1 MRRVVITLGI
11 VAILVS
17 SCGRSDPTASFET
30 RLQEQVA
37 SIRALAEEGKPGL
50 ARDRLENLVASVT
63 SRLDQ
68 GQIDEGWALGDPRV
82 RRGRRAA
89 ASSPPRLCGVGSA
102 EPLTCPGGTGK
113 GTRRRRQGRRQGQG
127 ERQGE
132 GQERLTPLCG
142 FSLGRHLKCRVS
154 GASPRTSRTPVRSS
168 AGSHRVANPA
178 AGTASRHS

>member
-68 GQIDEGWALGDPRV
+68 GQIDEGWALEI
-82 RRGRRAA
+82 
-89 ASSPPRLCGVGSA
+89 LESA
-102 EPLTCPGGTGK
+102 EVVELQLRLLPASAESEAPSPSPVQEEQEKGHDGDGKDDDKGK
-113 GTRRRRQGRRQGQG
+113 GNDKGKG
-127 ERQGE
+127 
-132 GQERLTPLCG
+132 
-142 FSLGRHLKCRVS
+142 K
-154 GASPRTSRTPVRSS
+154 
-168 AGSHRVANPA
+168 ND
-178 AGTASRHS
+178 